1 MRKGLVMNRSLR
13 RLVCSAAVVGAACA
27 AAQADDIMTIDSVQ
41 LGVWVKAVT
50 QAYPIDRTV
59 SVTVNSFPASPIY
72 LEQTT
77 ASLWQDSQGV
87 WTAYAHGEA
96 WVTGRDYPGQN
107 AFGIEQHFVSSIYA
121 SEHQWA
127 DVWSVSNWFIDFS
140 ISQSTTARV
149 QTRVVDKSSGG
160 SAMISLLDKST
171 GAEILFPSAVFE
183 FPLAPGSYQL
193 HFTDGERTDWNYV
206 PGGFYGTSV
215 LHFEVPTPGSFA
227 LLGGGLLMMSIRRR

>member
-1 MRKGLVMNRSLR
+1 MNRSLR

-27 AAQADDIMTIDSVQ
+27 AAQADDIMTIDSVK
-41 LGVWVKAVT
+41 VFVSVKAVT
-50 QAYPIDRTV
+50 QAEPMDRTA
-59 SVTVNSFPASPIY
+59 SVMVNSFPASPIY
-72 LEQTT
+72 LEQTR
-77 ASLWQDSQGV
+77 ASFWRDSQGV
-87 WTAYAHGEA
+87 WPAYAHGEA

-127 DVWSVSNWFIDFS
+127 DAWSGSSWWIDFS
-140 ISQSTTARV
+140 ISQPTTARL
-149 QTRVVDKSSGG
+149 QTGIVDKTSGG
-160 SAMISLLDKST
+160 SAIMSLLDKST
-171 GAEILFPSAVFE
+171 GAEIAFPHNNWGVSE

-215 LHFEVPTPGSFA
+215 FHFEVPTPGALA